1 MEKEQAEKRITELR
15 EIINRLSYEYYVLDH
30 PSVDDREY
38 DRYYQELLQLEEAFP
53 QFADA
58 NSPTQRVGG
67 TVLEGFSKV
76 THKRMMLSLG
86 NAYNLEDLEAF
97 DQRVRNEVEHPRYV
111 CELKIDGLAMSILYQ
126 NGRFVQAV
134 TRGDGTVGEDV
145 SANVKTIKSIPMN
158 IDMSGEVELRGEVYM
173 PKRSFE
179 QLNEQRAQN
188 GEDLFANPRNAA
200 AGSIRQLDSAIAASR
215 RLDAFWYYFVN
226 ASEYGILTHHEAMD
240 KMDQLHIRTNQ
251 ERQLCENIQQVWEYI
266 QTMSEKRN
274 SLPYEIDGI
283 VIKLDQLSDQE
294 HMGYTVKTPRWAIA
308 YKFPA
313 EEVST
318 KLLNIVLTVGR
329 TGRITPNA
337 VLEPVRVAGTS
348 VSAATLHNEDMI
360 KQKDVRINDT
370 VIIRKAGDIIP
381 EVVRSLSEKRDGT
394 QAPYVFPSNCPI
406 CDSKLVRFPD
416 EAAHYCIN
424 QDCPARVVES
434 MIHFASRDAMD
445 IDTLGDK
452 KIEYFHKH
460 GFLNTIEDIYH
471 LHERK
476 DELLELEG
484 FQEKS
489 VQKLFDAI
497 EASKTK
503 PLEDLIFGLGIR
515 QVGKKAAKLLAK
527 RYLQIDAL
535 MEADEEALTAL
546 KDIGEITAKSV
557 VAFFAE
563 ERNQRLIA
571 HLRSLGLNMTTEK
584 DTALESSFTGK
595 TVVLTGTLTQLT
607 RKEAKAILERLGA
620 NVSGSVSAKTDL
632 VIYGEAA
639 GSKLTKAQQLNVATM
654 NEATFM
660 EEVNQ
665 YENES

>member
-1 MEKEQAEKRITELR
+1 MEKEQAEKRIAELR
-15 EIINRLSYEYYVLDH
+15 GIVDRLSYEYYVLDN

-53 QFADA
+53 QFFDA

-86 NAYNLEDLEAF
+86 NAYNLADLEAF
-97 DQRVRNEVEHPRYV
+97 DQRVRNEVTHPRYV
-111 CELKIDGLAMSILYQ
+111 CELKIDGLAMSILYRG
-126 NGRFVQAV
+126 GRFVQAV

-145 SANVKTIKSIPMN
+145 SANVKTIKSIPMH
-158 IDMSGEVELRGEVYM
+158 IDLTGEVELRGEVYM

-200 AGSIRQLDSAIAASR
+200 AGSIRQLDSAVAASR
-215 RLDAFWYYFVN
+215 KLDAFWYYFVN
-226 ASEYGILTHHEAMD
+226 ASEYDIHTHHEAMD
-240 KMDQLHIRTNQ
+240 KMDQLHVRTNH
-251 ERQLCENIQQVWEYI
+251 ERRLCENIQQVWEYI
-266 QTMSEKRN
+266 QEMSERRE

-283 VIKLDQLSDQE
+283 VIKLDQLADQE
-294 HMGYTVKTPRWAIA
+294 RMGYTVKTPRWAIA

-313 EEVST
+313 EEVAT

-394 QAPYVFPSNCPI
+394 QAPYVFPKRCPI
-406 CDSKLVRFPD
+406 CDSTLVRFPD

-452 KIEYFHKH
+452 KIEFFHKH
-460 GFLNTIEDIYH
+460 GLLNTIEDIYH
-471 LHERK
+471 LHQHK

-497 EASKTK
+497 EASKEK

-527 RYLQIDAL
+527 EYLQIDAL
-535 MEADEEALTAL
+535 MAADEASLTAL

-563 ERNQRLIA
+563 ERNLNLIA

-584 DTALESSFTGK
+584 EETLESSFTGK
-595 TVVLTGTLTQLT
+595 TVVLTGSLTNLT
-607 RKEAKAILERLGA
+607 RNEAKAILERLGA
-620 NVSGSVSAKTDL
+620 KVSGSVSAKTDL

-654 NEATFM
+654 DENTFM
-660 EEVNQ
+660 EEVSQ

>member
-15 EIINRLSYEYYVLDH
+15 EIVNRLSYEYYVLDH

-226 ASEYGILTHHEAMD
+226 ASEYGVLTHHEAMD

-381 EVVRSLSEKRDGT
+381 EVVRPLSEKRDGT

-471 LHERK
+471 LRERK

>member
-15 EIINRLSYEYYVLDH
+15 EIVNRLSYEYYVLDH

>member
-1 MEKEQAEKRITELR
+1 MEKEQAEKRIAELR
-15 EIINRLSYEYYVLDH
+15 SIVERLSYEYYVLDR
-30 PSVDDREY
+30 PSADDREY
-38 DRYYQELLQLEEAFP
+38 DRYYQELLQLEETYP
-53 QFADA
+53 QFYDA

-67 TVLEGFSKV
+67 TVSEGFQKI
-76 THKRMMLSLG
+76 THKRMMLSLA

-97 DQRVRNEVEHPRYV
+97 DQRVRNEVKNPRYV
-111 CELKIDGLAMSILYQ
+111 CELKIDGLAMSIIYQ
-126 NGRFVQAV
+126 NHRFVQAV

-145 SANVKTIKSIPMN
+145 SANVKTIPSIPMN
-158 IDMSGEVELRGEVYM
+158 IALGGEVELRGEVYM
-173 PKRSFE
+173 PKQSFE
-179 QLNEQRAQN
+179 RLNKQRAQN

-200 AGSIRQLDSAIAASR
+200 AGSIRQLDSAVAASR
-215 RLDAFWYYFVN
+215 KLDAFWYYFVN
-226 ASEYGILTHHEAMD
+226 ASEYDILTHHEAMD
-240 KMDQLHIRTNQ
+240 RMDQLHIRTNP
-251 ERQLCENIQQVWEYI
+251 ERRLCENIRQVWEYI
-266 QTMSEKRN
+266 QEMSEKREA
-274 SLPYEIDGI
+274 LPYEIDGI
-283 VIKLDQLSDQE
+283 VIKLDQLLDQE
-294 HMGYTVKTPRWAIA
+294 RMGYTVKTPRWAIA

-381 EVVRSLSEKRDGT
+381 EVVRAVSERRDGT
-394 QAPYVFPSNCPI
+394 QTPYVFPDQCPI
-406 CDSKLVRFPD
+406 CASTLVRFPD

-452 KIEYFHKH
+452 KIEYLHKH
-460 GFLNTIEDIYH
+460 HLLNTIEDIYH
-471 LHERK
+471 LHEK
-476 DELLELEG
+476 KEALLELEG

-489 VQKLFDAI
+489 VEKLFAAI
-497 EASKTK
+497 EDSKQK
-503 PLEDLIFGLGIR
+503 PLEDFIFGLGIR

-527 RYLQIDAL
+527 QYLQIDAL
-535 MEADEEALTAL
+535 AAADEADLTAL

-557 VAFFAE
+557 AAFFAE
-563 ERNQRLIA
+563 QRNQDLIE
-571 HLRSLGLNMTTEK
+571 HLRSLGINMTTE
-584 DTALESSFTGK
+584 AEAIQESSFSNK
-595 TVVLTGTLTQLT
+595 TVVLTGSLTAFT

-639 GSKLTKAQQLNVATM
+639 GSKLTKAQQLNIATM
-654 NEATFM
+654 SEAAFI
-660 EEVNQ
+660 EEVSQ

>member
-15 EIINRLSYEYYVLDH
+15 EIVDRLSYEYYVLDH

-67 TVLEGFSKV
+67 TVLEGFFKV

-97 DQRVRNEVEHPRYV
+97 DQRVRNEVKHPRYV

-145 SANVKTIKSIPMN
+145 SANVKTIKSIPMK

-179 QLNEQRAQN
+179 QLNEKRAQN

-226 ASEYGILTHHEAMD
+226 ASEYDILTHHEAMD

-251 ERQLCENIQQVWEYI
+251 ERLLCDNIQQVWEYI

-294 HMGYTVKTPRWAIA
+294 RMGYTVKTPRWAIA

-476 DELLELEG
+476 NELLELEG

-503 PLEDLIFGLGIR
+503 PLEDFIFGLGIR

-571 HLRSLGLNMTTEK
+571 HLRSLGLNMTTEQ

-607 RKEAKAILERLGA
+607 RNEAKAILERLGA

-632 VIYGEAA
+632 VIYGDAA

-654 NEATFM
+654 NEDTFM

>member
-15 EIINRLSYEYYVLDH
+15 EIVNRLSYEYYVLDH

-38 DRYYQELLQLEEAFP
+38 DRYYQELLQLEEVFP

>member
-1 MEKEQAEKRITELR
+1 M
-15 EIINRLSYEYYVLDH
+15 
-30 PSVDDREY
+30 
-38 DRYYQELLQLEEAFP
+38 
-53 QFADA
+53 
-58 NSPTQRVGG
+58 
-67 TVLEGFSKV
+67 
-76 THKRMMLSLG
+76 
-86 NAYNLEDLEAF
+86 
-97 DQRVRNEVEHPRYV
+97 
-111 CELKIDGLAMSILYQ
+111 
-126 NGRFVQAV
+126 
-134 TRGDGTVGEDV
+134 
-145 SANVKTIKSIPMN
+145 
-158 IDMSGEVELRGEVYM
+158 
-173 PKRSFE
+173 
-179 QLNEQRAQN
+179 
-188 GEDLFANPRNAA
+188 
-200 AGSIRQLDSAIAASR
+200 
-215 RLDAFWYYFVN
+215 
-226 ASEYGILTHHEAMD
+226 
-240 KMDQLHIRTNQ
+240 
-251 ERQLCENIQQVWEYI
+251 
-266 QTMSEKRN
+266 
-274 SLPYEIDGI
+274 
-283 VIKLDQLSDQE
+283 
-294 HMGYTVKTPRWAIA
+294 
-308 YKFPA
+308 
-313 EEVST
+313 
-318 KLLNIVLTVGR
+318 
-329 TGRITPNA
+329 
-337 VLEPVRVAGTS
+337 
-348 VSAATLHNEDMI
+348 
-360 KQKDVRINDT
+360 
-370 VIIRKAGDIIP
+370 IIRKAGDIIP

-535 MEADEEALTAL
+535 MEADEEALMAL

>member
-15 EIINRLSYEYYVLDH
+15 EIVNRLSYEYYVLDH

-76 THKRMMLSLG
+76 THKRMMLSLW

-381 EVVRSLSEKRDGT
+381 EVVRPLSEKRDGT